1 MSEVSIILT
10 FYLFV
15 KLLLDL
21 SQIYTIKNAS
31 IDKVSFKLL
40 DINHDDDKISR
51 KYNIS
56 KLNVSIIKNI
66 TYVGW
71 IYIIFE
77 GGLTKELNIFFGS
90 TNLDT
95 PISDLFV
102 ILSLYI
108 MVSLTMLI
116 FAFYSNFVVE
126 EKYEFNTSSKTLFF
140 KDNIMS
146 LVLSIALVSILS
158 LIFFYLFSFP
168 DLWWFLMSLT
178 ILFMIIVS
186 IFIYPAYISP
196 LFNKFQNLNDDDIKS
211 EIKDLSEKTNFPVN
225 NLYVMDR
232 SKRSKHPN
240 AYFTGFKN
248 NRRIVFFD
256 TLLSI
261 LTPREVKAVLAHEIG
276 HYKHNHIVKSLLLST
291 LIIFLGL
298 FLLSS
303 LVNSTTY
310 LNLLNVPF
318 NASSQLIALFFTY
331 QVASF
336 FIDPLFSSLSRKNE
350 YEADAYAANQ
360 VDKEYLISSLTK
372 LYKSNLSFLVPSK
385 LYALFYH
392 SHPTVLERI
401 NKLRSNNGEF

>member
-1 MSEVSIILT
+1 M
-10 FYLFV
+10 
-15 KLLLDL
+15 
-21 SQIYTIKNAS
+21 
-31 IDKVSFKLL
+31 
-40 DINHDDDKISR
+40 IS
-51 KYNIS
+51 
-56 KLNVSIIKNI
+56 V
-66 TYVGW
+66 
-71 IYIIFE
+71 
-77 GGLTKELNIFFGS
+77 
-90 TNLDT
+90 
-95 PISDLFV
+95 
-102 ILSLYI
+102 
-108 MVSLTMLI
+108 TMLV

-126 EKYEFNTSSKTLFF
+126 EKYGFNTSSKSLFF
-140 KDNIMS
+140 KDNIIS
-146 LVLSIALVSILS
+146 LVLSIALVSMLS

-168 DLWWFLMSLT
+168 DLWWFLMSVT
-178 ILFMIIVS
+178 ILFMIIIS
-186 IFIYPAYISP
+186 IFIYPTYISP
-196 LFNKFQNLNDDDIKS
+196 LFNKFQNLNDDDIKN
-211 EIKDLSEKTNFPVN
+211 EIKDLSEKTSFPVN

-401 NKLRSNNGEF
+401 NKLRSNNGGF